1 MKHLLLRAAL
11 LAGIIAM
18 PNLAQSQY
26 LVSSE
31 NLSTTSAALLG
42 FFGSDIPTLYDVN
55 YYKLTYN
62 TVNTAGEPTVAS
74 GGVAIPATE
83 SCNSFPLAAYCH
95 GTVLRQLD
103 APSQENFESIIVKLL
118 SSSGFIAVAPD
129 YLGLGENPGI
139 HPYIHAESEAT
150 ATIDLIRATR
160 EFLESQPNIEDNGE
174 VFITGYSQGGQG
186 AMATL
191 QYAQAN
197 GLNQELGIAGGA
209 PCSGPYDLSGSQA
222 EVLLSDQPYANPG
235 YIVYLLMSYELAY
248 GNIYNSLSD
257 ILQSPYDEEVAPYF
271 DGAQNTY
278 DMGTV
283 NALLPN
289 QISELLV
296 DSVYTNIQT
305 NPNHPIW
312 VALEAND
319 TYNWTPEVPI
329 RMFYCTGDEQVS
341 FHNSLTADSTMNAN
355 GAEDVAS
362 VNSQEGATHGECIL
376 PALTD
381 AYEFFESLATSCAL
395 ISGLGDYTLL
405 NLEVY
410 PNPATDILNIN
421 IPEQNGYLVIQ
432 DTYGRLVL
440 EKSLKNGL
448 NTIDISRLAS
458 GAYVVS
464 FQFDKTIRRAT
475 IVVN

>member
-1 MKHLLLRAAL
+1 
-11 LAGIIAM
+11 M
-18 PNLAQSQY
+18 PNLAHSQY

-31 NLSTTSAALLG
+31 SLSTTSAALLG
-42 FFGSDIPTLYDVN
+42 FFGSGIPTLYDVN

-83 SCNSFPLAAYCH
+83 SCNSFPVAAYCH

-103 APSQENFESIIVKLL
+103 APSQENFESVIIKLL
-118 SSSGFIAVAPD
+118 ASSGFIAVAPD
-129 YLGLGENPGI
+129 YLGLGDNPGI
-139 HPYIHAESEAT
+139 HPYVHAESEAT
-150 ATIDLIRATR
+150 ATIDLIRATY
-160 EFLESQPNIEDNGE
+160 EFLETLPNVQDNGE
-174 VFITGYSQGGQG
+174 TFITGYSQGGQG

-197 GLNQELGIAGGA
+197 GLNEELGVVAGA

-222 EVLLSDQPYANPG
+222 DVLLSGESYPNPG

-248 GNIYNSLSD
+248 GNIYNDLSD
-257 ILQSPYDEEVAPYF
+257 IIQSPYDEEIAPYF
-271 DGAQNTY
+271 DGAQNIY
-278 DMGTV
+278 DMGAV
-283 NALLPN
+283 NAILPN
-289 QISELLV
+289 QVSDLLV

-312 VALEAND
+312 VALKAND
-319 TYNWTPEVPI
+319 TYNWIPEVPI
-329 RMFYCTGDEQVS
+329 RMFYCSGDEQVS
-341 FHNSLTADSTMNAN
+341 FQNSLTADSAMNAN

-362 VNSQEGATHGECIL
+362 FNSLPGATHGDCIQ
-376 PALTD
+376 PALND
-381 AYEFFESLATSCAL
+381 AYEFFQSIATSCAL

-410 PNPATDILNIN
+410 PNPASEILNIN

-440 EKSLKNGL
+440 ETNLINGL
-448 NTIDISRLAS
+448 NSLDISKLAA